1 MRDIKTREKYT
12 GTIKTIDR
20 ASMLSHRMKQAS
32 IKAKDQAKYYSQ
44 DNEHNEVSYA
54 EEKTLSIVEG
64 SVVTAEQIVRAGKDS
79 VIKRAKTIQSRKEVA
94 RMARDTY
101 QFGNE
106 NTEETAIFGK
116 KILK

>member
-32 IKAKDQAKYYSQ
+32 IKAKDQAKNYSQ

-54 EEKTLSIVEG
+54 EENTLSIAEG
-64 SVVTAEQIVRAGKDS
+64 AVVTTEQIVRVGKDS
-79 VIKRAKTIQSRKEVA
+79 VIKSAKTSQNRNEIA

-106 NTEETAIFGK
+106 NTEERKCAVQ
-116 KILK
+116 